1 MRQCQDLEPLVESHH
16 CNQKNH
22 ITDQVDIM
30 KNSPKPKA
38 KHSDAKQDKE
48 LFGKM
53 MKKEVPKM
61 KKAMKGCK

>member
-1 MRQCQDLEPLVESHH
+1 
-16 CNQKNH
+16 
-22 ITDQVDIM
+22 M
-30 KNSPKPKA
+30 KSSPKPKA